1 MDPWSELP
9 VFGLTI
15 QLCFNFILPKSPTY
29 KNKFHTGLGER
40 IEKQLQNSY
49 QTQSMHKI
57 HSYGGEWGNKY
68 LSTKKN
74 KKKREGGN
82 KMKRVSTIKVVV
94 VPLKKFNPP
103 RVENECQVI

>member
-29 KNKFHTGLGER
+29 KNKFHIGLGER

-68 LSTKKN
+68 LSTKKI
-74 KKKREGGN
+74 KKKGGREQNEEGIN
-82 KMKRVSTIKVVV
+82 YQSSSSTIKKV
-94 VPLKKFNPP
+94 
-103 RVENECQVI
+103 

>member
-1 MDPWSELP
+1 
-9 VFGLTI
+9 
-15 QLCFNFILPKSPTY
+15 
-29 KNKFHTGLGER
+29 
-40 IEKQLQNSY
+40 
-49 QTQSMHKI
+49 MHKI

-68 LSTKKN
+68 LSTKKI
-74 KKKREGGN
+74 KKREGGN